1 MSVDSRARSFV
12 VPVAAFVL
20 GVVGGLWWFLPVSG
34 SAEVGDEG
42 AESRRAS
49 GVRQVVAEA
58 AAPGGEAAGPVRQAV
73 PLLEAYPDAA
83 EWLEVPVA
91 LVLETDPGAMMITRL
106 GKTEAEFLEQARTAG
121 YQALR
126 LAPET
131 KGALSGALHEALQTW
146 AGVVARGAVRLPPEE
161 GQTEGQ
167 VKWLLTVDPAT
178 MKQLAADLETRLQ
191 QVLPAERAHLY
202 RALAHQDLA
211 FLYGN
216 ASYRVAV
223 TEDGVEISPAAQGTS
238 LGMQRRS
245 IAPSSPLGRIL
256 SQLPEQGTG
265 SVP

>member
-12 VPVAAFVL
+12 VPFAAFVL
-20 GVVGGLWWFLPVSG
+20 GVVGGLWWFLPGSG
-34 SAEVGDEG
+34 SAEVGDEVTVRTR
-42 AESRRAS
+42 ES
-49 GVRQVVAEA
+49 GVRKVVTA
-58 AAPGGEAAGPVRQAV
+58 AAGGEAREAVRQV
-73 PLLEAYPDAA
+73 GTLLEAYPDAA

-91 LVLETDPGAMMITRL
+91 LVQETDPGAMMITRL
-106 GKTEAEFLEQARTAG
+106 GKTEAEFLEQAGTAG

-126 LAPET
+126 LAPEM
-131 KGALSGALHEALQTW
+131 KGALIGTLHEALQTW

-167 VKWLLTVDPAT
+167 VKWLLTVDPET
-178 MKQLAADLETRLQ
+178 MKQLSSDLEARLQ
-191 QVLPAERAHLY
+191 QVLPAERAHVY
-202 RALAHQDLA
+202 RALAHRDLA

-216 ASYRVAV
+216 AGYRVAV

-256 SQLPEQGTG
+256 SQLPEQGSG

>member
-1 MSVDSRARSFV
+1 MSVDSRARSIV

-20 GVVGGLWWFLPVSG
+20 GVVGGLWWFLPGSG
-34 SAEVGDEG
+34 SAEVGGEVSVRPR
-42 AESRRAS
+42 EF
-49 GVRQVVAEA
+49 GVRQVVAGA
-58 AAPGGEAAGPVRQAV
+58 GAAGDEVREVVRQV
-73 PLLEAYPDAA
+73 GPLLEAYPDAA

-91 LVLETDPGAMMITRL
+91 LVQETDPGAMMITRL

-126 LAPET
+126 LAPEM
-131 KGALSGALHEALQTW
+131 KGALIGTLHEALQTW

-178 MKQLAADLETRLQ
+178 MKQLSAELEARLQ
-191 QVLPAERAHLY
+191 QVLPAERAHVY
-202 RALAHQDLA
+202 RALAHRDLA

-223 TEDGVEISPAAQGTS
+223 TEDGVEISPTAQGTS

-256 SQLPEQGTG
+256 SQLPEQGSG